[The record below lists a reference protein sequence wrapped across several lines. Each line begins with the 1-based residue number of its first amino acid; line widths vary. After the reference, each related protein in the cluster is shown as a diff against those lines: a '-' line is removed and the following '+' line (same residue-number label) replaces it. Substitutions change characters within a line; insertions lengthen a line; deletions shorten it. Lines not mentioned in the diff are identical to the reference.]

1 MIIVTALTMLVSRY
15 NSSTPPRVD
24 LGRATPRH
32 ALYLPQQN
40 DFVCQVRHDVTLSHF
55 MT

>member
-15 NSSTPPRVD
+15 NSSAPPRVD

-40 DFVCQVRHDVTLSHF
+40 DFVCQVRHYLIS
-55 MT
+55 